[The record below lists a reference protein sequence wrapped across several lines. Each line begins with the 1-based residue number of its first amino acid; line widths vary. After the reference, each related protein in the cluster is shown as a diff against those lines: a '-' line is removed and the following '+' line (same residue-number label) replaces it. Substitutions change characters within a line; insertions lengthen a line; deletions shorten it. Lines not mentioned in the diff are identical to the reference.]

1 MSKPSESWL
10 GQYKNTLVPE
20 MFVKVTHYIG
30 ETYEQKDAETT
41 VSVPVKDYSNVSEVI
56 DSEFEPSG
64 KYATGEPNLWVLDG
78 SHELVPD
85 SESYE
90 NVGIVTEDINPV
102 FAEIT
107 ISFGKTIT
115 KTIPGIT
122 ITWSTLENEYA
133 EWYTVEAF
141 NAGVSVAK
149 SQNAAGGSVE
159 SFSEMEL
166 SNFDTL
172 VIKVLEWCLP
182 NRCVRIE
189 KIEFGRKVTFDK
201 QNLFS
206 YTHESKRDP
215 ISGQLSKESIEFTVD
230 NSDQKW
236 NPVNPEGL
244 YKYLYEQQNVKVK
257 YGMDI
262 DKRTEWI
269 NGGTYYLSGWDVSA
283 NSIQVS
289 FEARDALTFLMDS
302 TYTGRR
308 YGTLYEMCYDAL
320 ELLDVQG
327 ISFYISDDL
336 KTYSTDITADNS
348 TYKNS
353 DILQLA
359 ANAAGM
365 ALYQTRDGEIRIER
379 IPLYLADESNVEEI
393 DITNNYGYPEI
404 TYAKALKNVSCTAG
418 GETVFYPSSA
428 TGTGATQSVNNALI
442 NSSIVGASE
451 NALTAAYSL
460 LANRR
465 KVSLDYRASPH
476 LDAFDVVKVFH
487 QFGSATNVLITDVK
501 YTFNGAFRGTMEG
514 YAIAN
519 VRNVVITNKVLSAFK
534 TLPYG
539 TSFTLKAEITPRNSD
554 SPSISWSA
562 SSDCVKLDVVI
573 NVNGQSE
580 CNVIWVK
587 EGTAT
592 VTASVGAASD
602 SQLIV
607 CESSKLGDM
616 PVGTELTIYDNGVA
630 TKVLVAKHDYESD
643 LNGTGR
649 TLIVYKDAIELA
661 VWNSTGYCN
670 YVNGELDNYLTKTVY
685 NRFSDSLKGK
695 IGTTVIPYTNVLST
709 VYAQLSNLSR
719 SVFLLSAAE
728 ISPLANSYYSGN
740 GGFLMEGSLLPIA
753 SSIQRGEYVSLFDAE
768 IQLTRTPVYNVTGWS
783 LSSSF
788 NRKMVMYSCWMT
800 ERESS
805 FLEVARA
812 DKDFKYGR
820 PAFTVPSDIILKAG
834 YVLD

>member
-20 MFVKVTHYIG
+20 TFVKVTHYIG

-41 VSVPVKDYSNVSEVI
+41 VSVPVKDYCNVGEVI

-85 SESYE
+85 SEPYE
-90 NVGIVTEDINPV
+90 NVGIVTKDINPV

-115 KTIPGIT
+115 KNIPGIT

-133 EWYTVEAF
+133 ELYTVEAF

-159 SFSEMEL
+159 SFLEMEL

-172 VIKVLEWCLP
+172 VVKVLEWCLP
-182 NRCVRIE
+182 KRCFRIE

-201 QNLFS
+201 RNLFS

-215 ISGQLSKESIEFTVD
+215 ISGQLSKESIKFTVD

-236 NPVNPEGL
+236 NPVNPEGF

-257 YGMDI
+257 YGMKI

-269 NGGTYYLSGWDVSA
+269 NGGIYYLSGWDVSA

-289 FEARDALTFLMDS
+289 FEARDALTFLMNS

-336 KTYSTDITADNS
+336 KNYSTDITADHS

-379 IPLYLADESNVEEI
+379 VPLYLADESNVEEI

-404 TYAKALKNVSCTAG
+404 AYAKTLKNVSCTAG

-442 NSSIVGASE
+442 NSSIVDTSE

-514 YAIAN
+514 YAISN
-519 VRNVVITNKVLSAFK
+519 VRNVVITNKGLSDFK

-539 TSFTLKAEITPRNSD
+539 TSFMLKAEITPRNSD

-562 SSDCVKLDVVI
+562 SSDCVKLDVVS

-592 VTASVGAASD
+592 VTASVGSTSD

-607 CESSKLGDM
+607 CGSSKIGDM

-670 YVNGELDNYLTKTVY
+670 YDSGELDNYLTKTVY
-685 NRFSDSLKGK
+685 NRFSNSLKEK
-695 IGTTVIPYTNVLST
+695 IGTTVIPCTNVRSS
-709 VYAQLSNLSR
+709 VYALLSNLNR

-728 ISPLANSYYSGN
+728 ISPLANSYFSVN
-740 GGFLMEGSLLPIA
+740 GGFFMEGSLLPIA
-753 SSIQRGEYVSLFDAE
+753 SSIQRGEYVSRLDDE
-768 IQLTRTPVYNVTGWS
+768 LQLTRTPVYNVTGWS
-783 LSSSF
+783 LNASL
-788 NRKMVMYSCWMT
+788 NRKMVIYAGWGMET
-800 ERESS
+800 ESP
-805 FLEVARA
+805 FLEVSRA
-812 DKDFKYGR
+812 DTNFKYGR
-820 PAFTVPSDIILKAG
+820 PAFTVPSDTVLKAN